1 MAVQPKLL
9 EDVDGQSWPSTL
21 ASLWKHLERQPGASV
36 AAASAMDVAANLSV
50 AEALERCA
58 RVGAQQSSSHIEVF
72 VTGSLYLVG
81 SALNAIQWEEENA
94 PGGIVVQ

>member
-1 MAVQPKLL
+1 M
-9 EDVDGQSWPSTL
+9 E
-21 ASLWKHLERQPGASV
+21 
-36 AAASAMDVAANLSV
+36 VAANLTV
-50 AEALERCA
+50 AEALERCS
-58 RVGAQQSSSHIEVF
+58 RVGAQQSASHIEVF